1 MCENESSGDCEKLLP
16 LGRMA
21 ARLGVS
27 SRWLK
32 ERAESGS
39 VPGLKAGNRWLFRAD
54 VVVPI
59 VFCLA
64 KGLPIET
71 GKQFADR
78 NQGGTPS

>member
-1 MCENESSGDCEKLLP
+1 MCENESSGDCENLLP

-21 ARLGVS
+21 ARVGVS

-32 ERAESGS
+32 ERAESGD

-59 VFCLA
+59 VLAMA
-64 KGLPIET
+64 KGFSIET

-78 NQGGTPS
+78 NQEGQK